1 MLINAEKQSFSL
13 VCSYVQVALHKGLT
27 SIRWCCCWCRGR
39 LWSVMLISK
48 IYLRPPYDTQAV
60 QCSRTHLQGTFS
72 PSFRSRNLEG
82 GSERHFWY
90 SECKNRLRQPRGHIH
105 FLLSNGF
112 QKLYPRHFELSA
124 NKMRLR
130 FTCEGLV
137 DYALPQVIPPA
148 SCLLLSPKPLS
159 CLRDLGS
166 TRGGYVSL
174 GMKDPIPHHPWRL
187 HRTAVPELLCCL
199 LHFLL
204 RATGPTNPLGSVSLC
219 L

>member
-1 MLINAEKQSFSL
+1 MSAFCAVLLGGHRDGAGWRWAGRSRMLVAQAAFSCVGRDWMFYALAGWGACLQMLEHLFLGYEGWQGPAEEQMLINAEKQSFSL

-48 IYLRPPYDTQAV
+48 IYLRPLYDTQAV

-112 QKLYPRHFELSA
+112 
-124 NKMRLR
+124 
-130 FTCEGLV
+130 
-137 DYALPQVIPPA
+137 
-148 SCLLLSPKPLS
+148 
-159 CLRDLGS
+159 
-166 TRGGYVSL
+166 
-174 GMKDPIPHHPWRL
+174 
-187 HRTAVPELLCCL
+187 
-199 LHFLL
+199 
-204 RATGPTNPLGSVSLC
+204 
-219 L
+219 